1 MSKKSTNIWSQKSW
15 IDKLKERLDAIE
27 EECQET
33 IREETDYQ
41 IQVRFAKL
49 KEAKAKKTKAHVIK
63 PVKMSGMALCK
74 KN

>member
-1 MSKKSTNIWSQKSW
+1 
-15 IDKLKERLDAIE
+15 LDAIE